1 MAMRPLTL
9 LAVVHLHGE
18 TAVASPPNS
27 RRGGTRDSTQTGLW
41 ILPVLSSEPA
51 RLEAAEL
58 WEQAMS
64 EENVETLRRIAA
76 AWNRRDLDVW
86 LGFMHPEIEWVPAR
100 KRLEGGAY
108 RGHSGMREYMAD
120 SDVDDSGLL
129 MVEIDEV
136 RDLGNVAVGLG
147 HVQGESARGIPV
159 NTQYGVVIGFRDG
172 LAVSGSTWFSHAEA
186 LEAAGLRG

>member
-1 MAMRPLTL
+1 
-9 LAVVHLHGE
+9 
-18 TAVASPPNS
+18 
-27 RRGGTRDSTQTGLW
+27 
-41 ILPVLSSEPA
+41 
-51 RLEAAEL
+51 
-58 WEQAMS
+58 MS
-64 EENVETLRRIAA
+64 EENVKTLRRIAA

-120 SDVDDSGLL
+120 IDVDYSGLL

-136 RDLGNVAVGLG
+136 RDLGDVAVGLG
-147 HVQGESARGIPV
+147 HVQGESAGGIPV

-186 LEAAGLRG
+186 LEAAGLSG